1 MTTITKIVS
10 ALAAVAVSA
19 SVFAQTQPENPNYSS
34 SGLLGQRY
42 VDYGFGLIDVNKS
55 RTDLYG
61 TGLTVN
67 VPVVSNIDIA
77 VNYSYSW
84 VEADHNDNANEL
96 SLDAIYYIE
105 AGKVKPFGGVTYG
118 YHWNDWFDDD
128 FVGAFGGLEFQ
139 VLPQLVLSGRAGYS
153 AWTDDVDEGAWDGT
167 VEARYFFTKTVA
179 ASASVTL
186 FEGGDVGYTAGVTLK
201 F

>member
-1 MTTITKIVS
+1 MTSITKLVS

-42 VDYGFGLIDVNKS
+42 VDYGFGFIDVNKS
-55 RTDLYG
+55 RTDLYAA
-61 TGLTVN
+61 GLTVN
-67 VPVVSNIDIA
+67 VPVVSNIDVA

-84 VEADHNDNANEL
+84 VEADHNDNAHEL

-105 AGKVKPFGGVTYG
+105 AGKLKPFGGLTYG
-118 YHWNDWFDDD
+118 YNWNDWDDD
-128 FVGAFGGLEFQ
+128 DYWGAFGGLEFQ
-139 VLPQLVLSGRAGYS
+139 ALPQLVLSASAGYN
-153 AWTDDVDEGAWDGT
+153 ADFDDADEGTWDGT
-167 VEARYFFTKTVA
+167 VTARYFFTKTVA
-179 ASASVTL
+179 ASVSTTL
-186 FEGGDVGYTAGVTLK
+186 FEGGDVGYSAGVTLK